1 MPSASTKA
9 ATAHKDPRVDAYIAK
24 SADFAKPILAEL
36 RAIIHDACPEV
47 VETIKWSF
55 PNFTY
60 KGKILC
66 NMASFKE
73 HCSFGFWNSSMVLDP
88 NDNKSAQA
96 MGQFGRLTSLK
107 DLPPK
112 KLIAGYIKKAADLLD
127 RGVKPVRP
135 KPTTLKKELVIPDY
149 FTASLKQNKKA
160 QAAFDGFPYSHKK
173 EYVEWITEAK
183 TEETRQRRIATA
195 LEWLAEGKS
204 RNWKYQKC

>member
-1 MPSASTKA
+1 
-9 ATAHKDPRVDAYIAK
+9 
-24 SADFAKPILAEL
+24 
-36 RAIIHDACPEV
+36 
-47 VETIKWSF
+47 
-55 PNFTY
+55 FTY

-127 RGVKPVRP
+127 RGVRPVRP
-135 KPTTLKKELVIPDY
+135 KPTTPKKELVIPDY

-173 EYVEWITEAK
+173 EYVEWVTEAK